1 MAVIYPEYE
10 LAQSFAPAEIEIE
23 KIETWF
29 EQHKM
34 ELLIAVGLTAMVGI
48 IIARKPSYF
57 LTQALG

>member
-1 MAVIYPEYE
+1 MTAIHPEYK
-10 LAQSFAPAEIEIE
+10 LAQSFAPTEIEIE
-23 KIETWF
+23 KTETWF
-29 EQHKM
+29 EQHKT